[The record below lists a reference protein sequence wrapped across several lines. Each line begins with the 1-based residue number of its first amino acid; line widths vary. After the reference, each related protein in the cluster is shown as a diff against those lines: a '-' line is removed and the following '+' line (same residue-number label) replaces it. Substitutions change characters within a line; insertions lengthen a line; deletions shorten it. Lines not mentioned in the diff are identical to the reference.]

1 MALNEGDVLG
11 VANRPPY
18 FRVNSR
24 DGEWVRIQR
33 VLKGTLCGPELRMK
47 VVCKRGKEL
56 VRLRQRGPVRAV
68 DNG

>member
-11 VANRPPY
+11 VANQPPY
-18 FRVNSR
+18 YRVNSR

-33 VLKGTLCGPELRMK
+33 VRKGALCGPELRMK

-56 VRLRQRGPVRAV
+56 VRLRQRGPLRAV
-68 DNG
+68 E